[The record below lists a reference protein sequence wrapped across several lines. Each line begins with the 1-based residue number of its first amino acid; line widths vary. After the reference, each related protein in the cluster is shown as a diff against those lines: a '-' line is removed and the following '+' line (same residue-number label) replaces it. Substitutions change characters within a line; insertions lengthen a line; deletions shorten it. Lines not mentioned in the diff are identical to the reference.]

1 MLEKPLDF
9 EAISERSQYQ
19 NLQWEIDLMNMPD
32 ERLNNALNSLREYL
46 QGTAR
51 DVVALRETS
60 HNGGQ
65 RLGQLTADVEMLRQE
80 LQGVRQSAPEL
91 NTLRQ
96 ELLVALR
103 EIDNLHCQRVDQLTT
118 DMDTLRQELLA
129 ALREIDNLHCQR
141 VDQLTAEVGTL
152 RQELSAN
159 LRETSD
165 TRSQRLDQLADD
177 LETMSQGLLAALRE
191 AGDVR
196 DQRLD
201 QLATDLDALRQELQE
216 ARQNAPD
223 LDTLRREWQNTP
235 QNTSDLDTLRQELQ
249 GIRQNNSELERSL
262 RTQWVKAREQLEVHT
277 RELAALT
284 ERTQTQ
290 SQEMSEHIQTLTG
303 LHKQEQSQRE
313 TALATLSKLN
323 ERTSSLEQQM
333 SANQTQASD
342 TLRVDQNRLAA
353 LEKWLTTQAE
363 QFSRFDPILRELHS
377 ELVSAHQRL
386 AALESAGIAEML
398 DQHEQRLSEAEQQ
411 AHNQSDTL
419 DEVQQTLAQL
429 ATQGLATAK
438 LNRTLIGALAAAG
451 VIIIVLL
458 VILVAG

>member
-1 MLEKPLDF
+1 
-9 EAISERSQYQ
+9 
-19 NLQWEIDLMNMPD
+19 MNIPD
-32 ERLNNALNSLREYL
+32 ERLSNTLNALREYL
-46 QGTAR
+46 QGTAH
-51 DVVALRETS
+51 DVATLRETS

-80 LQGVRQSAPEL
+80 LQGIQRNGPVL
-91 NTLRQ
+91 DTLRQ
-96 ELLVALR
+96 ELLTALR
-103 EIDNLHCQRVDQLTT
+103 ELDHLHCQRVDQLTT
-118 DMDTLRQELLA
+118 DVGALRQELSVN
-129 ALREIDNLHCQR
+129 LRELDHLHGQR
-141 VDQLTAEVGTL
+141 VDQLTTDVDTL

-196 DQRLD
+196 DQRFD
-201 QLATDLDALRQELQE
+201 QLAADLDTLRQELQE
-216 ARQNAPD
+216 VRQNAPD
-223 LDTLRREWQNTP
+223 LDTLHREWQNTP
-235 QNTSDLDTLRQELQ
+235 QNAPDLDTLRQELQ

-262 RTQWVKAREQLEVHT
+262 RIQLAKAREQLDVHT

-290 SQEMSEHIQTLTG
+290 SQEVNEHIQTLTG

-313 TALATLSKLN
+313 TALATLGKLS

-333 SANQTQASD
+333 SANQTRASD

-386 AALESAGIAEML
+386 AALESVGIAEML
-398 DQHEQRLSEAEQQ
+398 DQHEQRLNEAEQQ
-411 AHNQSDTL
+411 VHDQSDAL
-419 DEVQQTLAQL
+419 DEIQQTLAQL
-429 ATQGLATAK
+429 ATQGPATAK
-438 LNRTLIGALAAAG
+438 RNQQLIGALIFVG